1 MSGRSRSAA
10 LGLTLFVLA
19 VLPVPIELTAEQDH
33 RRLMDLLHITSLRP
47 GADGRN
53 PQAPN
58 AANYDEAK
66 ANPHPDLPDPLVLK
80 SGARVTTAKE
90 WWERRR
96 PEIVEDFDREVY
108 GRVPKHAPAVRWEV
122 TRTEPQTIA
131 GVPVTTRTLVG
142 HVDNSA
148 YPAITVDIE
157 MALTTPAGAA
167 RPVPVMLTFGFNF
180 PAGAGRPGPSPPSS
194 EGPTWQEQIVSKR
207 WGYAVLYPNTVQAD
221 DGAGLTRGIIGL
233 VNRGQPRP
241 PDDWGALR
249 AWAWGASRALDYFE
263 TDKSVDAR
271 RVGIEGLSRYG
282 KAALV
287 AMAYDPRF
295 AIAFVASSGEG
306 GAKLH
311 RRNFGELVENVAGTG
326 EYHWMAGNFIKYAG
340 PLTPNDLPVDSHELI
355 ALCAPR
361 PVFISAGSFEVEGG
375 WVDAKGMFLAA
386 VGAGPVY
393 RLLGGKDMDTTVFP
407 PIETALVDG
416 DVAFRQ
422 HRGGHTAGP
431 NWPTFLHFADRYI
444 QSPSKVAL
452 TFDDLPAHAALP
464 PGLSRA
470 DVARSVIAAL
480 QAHHAPPTYGFVNA
494 KRLDDEPASAE
505 VLRLWRAA
513 GHLLGNHAFSHMDLH
528 ASTPEAFEKDV
539 LANEETLRASMGD
552 QDWHWFRFPY
562 LHEGDTPDKRVAV
575 TGFLADHRYRVAEVT
590 MSFDDWAYND
600 PYARCAAKNDHEAIE
615 WMKQSYLRRAAES
628 ITAAQEAARLVYGRD
643 IAHVML
649 LHIGAFQTVMLPR
662 LLELLE
668 ERGFRLVTLPE
679 AQGDP
684 AYETD
689 PRLLSRSAARRLEN
703 MAAARH
709 DAAPTVSDEALTRLA
724 GLCR

>member
-1 MSGRSRSAA
+1 VSWRSSSAA

-19 VLPVPIELTAEQDH
+19 IPPAPIELTAEQDH

-66 ANPHPDLPDPLVLK
+66 ANPYPDLPDPLVLK
-80 SGARVTTAKE
+80 SGAKITTAKE
-90 WWERRR
+90 WWDRRR

-142 HVDNSA
+142 HVDASA
-148 YPAITVDIE
+148 YPAISVDIE
-157 MALTTPAGAA
+157 MTLTTPAGAA

-180 PAGAGRPGPSPPSS
+180 PAGAGRPGPSPPAS
-194 EGPTWQEQIVSKR
+194 EGPTWQEQIVSKS

-221 DGAGLTRGIIGL
+221 NGAGLTRGIIGL

-241 PDDWGALR
+241 LDDWGALR

-271 RVGIEGLSRYG
+271 QVGIEGLSRYG

-311 RRNFGELVENVAGTG
+311 RRNFGELVENVAGAG

-361 PVFISAGSFEVEGG
+361 PVFIGAGSFEVEGG

-407 PIETALVDG
+407 PIETPLVDG

-444 QSPSKVAL
+444 KSPSRVAL

-562 LHEGDTPDKRVAV
+562 LHEGDTPEKRVAV
-575 TGFLADHRYRVAEVT
+575 TGFLADQRYRVAEAT

-600 PYARCAAKNDHEAIE
+600 PYARCAAKNDDEAIE

-649 LHIGAFQTVMLPR
+649 LHIGFPDGDAA
-662 LLELLE
+662 
-668 ERGFRLVTLPE
+668 E
-679 AQGDP
+679 A
-684 AYETD
+684 A
-689 PRLLSRSAARRLEN
+689 RAARR
-703 MAAARH
+703 ARVSSG
-709 DAAPTVSDEALTRLA
+709 DAAGGPGRPRL
-724 GLCR
+724 